1 VSNVFR
7 KDFSMRQ
14 ISSKVFLYLGLF
26 LVIFLTPIVPAVQG
40 KVAEV
45 EETGDEEIVATREAT
60 YSENTADVVLAG
72 TQKQEITSIYT
83 GLAVSIAED
92 YLDVY
97 EQADEQSEIA
107 GRLFEENVAEVIE
120 GDSEWTLIVSG
131 GLVGYVETAYLCFDE
146 EAAAIGGDMT
156 ATVTSEYANVFTE
169 AGMSDV
175 IYTLDNG
182 DELNT
187 LGMCGDYMLVETEA
201 GEGYVVNAD
210 VALNY
215 NLAFGKTT
223 EEIEAE
229 EEAAAEAARLAEEA
243 KAAKIAAAM
252 QDIEITYNPTMTLS
266 DEEVWMLACVVDW
279 EAPWEPYEGKLAVA
293 NVVLNRLRSSTYANT
308 MAGVIYARAQFSGVS
323 DGAGGPSTT
332 FQNRLNAGPR
342 NSDCLKAAMEA
353 LSGTNNIGDYTA
365 FRASYAIA
373 LETLP
378 SFTIIGS
385 HVFY

>member
-1 VSNVFR
+1 MVFR

-14 ISSKVFLYLGLF
+14 ISSKIFLYLGLF

-72 TQKQEITSIYT
+72 AQKQKITSIYT

-97 EQADEQSEIA
+97 EQADEQSEVA
-107 GRLFEENVAEVIE
+107 GRLYEENVAEVIE
-120 GDSEWTLIVSG
+120 GDSEWTLIASG
-131 GLVGYVETAYLCFDE
+131 GLVGYVETAYLCFNE

-156 ATVTSEYANVFTE
+156 ATVTSEYANVFTQ
-169 AGMSDV
+169 AGLSDV
-175 IYTLDNG
+175 IYTLANG

-243 KAAKIAAAM
+243 R
-252 QDIEITYNPTMTLS
+252 QP
-266 DEEVWMLACVVDW
+266 
-279 EAPWEPYEGKLAVA
+279 
-293 NVVLNRLRSSTYANT
+293 RLRLQCR
-308 MAGVIYARAQFSGVS
+308 I
-323 DGAGGPSTT
+323 
-332 FQNRLNAGPR
+332 
-342 NSDCLKAAMEA
+342 
-353 LSGTNNIGDYTA
+353 
-365 FRASYAIA
+365 
-373 LETLP
+373 
-378 SFTIIGS
+378 
-385 HVFY
+385 